1 MEKIMA
7 KNQLIKNNVFYGL
20 IIGIILPILVFGILY
35 GMNRVLITND
45 VSRISFKLSSVALF
59 SICAN
64 LLPVL
69 AANKQYMEEFI
80 RGMMF
85 PTVLGAFAWFFYF
98 DPVGLFTNV

>member
-1 MEKIMA
+1 METIMA
-7 KNQLIKNNVFYGL
+7 NKQLIKNNVFYGL
-20 IIGIILPILVFGILY
+20 IIGIVLPILVFALLY
-35 GMNRVLITND
+35 AVNRVLITNEL
-45 VSRISFKLSSVALF
+45 SRISFKLSSVALF

-69 AANKQYMEEFI
+69 VANKQMMEEFI

-98 DPVGLFTNV
+98 DPVGLFN

>member
-1 MEKIMA
+1 METTMA
-7 KNQLIKNNVFYGL
+7 NKQLIKNNVIHGL
-20 IIGIILPILVFGILY
+20 IVGIVLPLVVFGRLY
-35 GMNRVLITND
+35 GMNRVLITNE

-69 AANKQYMEEFI
+69 VANKRMMEEFI

-98 DPVGLFTNV
+98 DPIGLFN

>member
-1 MEKIMA
+1 MA
-7 KNQLIKNNVFYGL
+7 NKQLIKNNVIHGL
-20 IIGIILPILVFGILY
+20 IVGIVLPLVVFGILY
-35 GMNRVLITND
+35 GMNRVLITNE

-69 AANKQYMEEFI
+69 VANKRMMEEFI

-98 DPVGLFTNV
+98 DPIGLFN

>member
-1 MEKIMA
+1 METTMA
-7 KNQLIKNNVFYGL
+7 NKQLIKNNVIHGL
-20 IIGIILPILVFGILY
+20 IVGIVLPLVVFGILY
-35 GMNRVLITND
+35 GMNRVLITNE

-69 AANKQYMEEFI
+69 VANKRMMEEFI

-98 DPVGLFTNV
+98 DPIGLFN